1 MRFIQVCWILSKYTI
16 FYRLN
21 GLKEMNFGR
30 RLKLAFEKL
39 GIAYIKIGQ
48 ILSMRYDLLSRRDCE
63 ELQQL
68 LDKVNVIPLEIIWT
82 TLEKEYGKPHTS
94 VFREFY
100 EQPLGSA
107 SVSQVHKAVT
117 FDGKVVAV
125 KIKRPDVGERFL
137 NDVRIMK
144 KLASFA
150 QWFSPTLRNIQA
162 RALIDYFEGWIK
174 QDIDFTAEVRNMKRC
189 KEQYQFGETV
199 YRSDLGKGVFPLPI
213 ENLCT
218 ENIVV
223 MDYIDGIP
231 MSRKEELL
239 SNPKYDIRKSIKTY
253 INAAIRN
260 WFRDDLAGYLFQ
272 ADPHLSN
279 ILALPNG
286 DAANID
292 YGLISELTK
301 KEAQQAKDLIIAVYL
316 QDQDRTLRV
325 ACDMTGVSYKKYASI
340 IRQDIEDY
348 LAKTKDEG
356 LGFWFLEFAKIMIK
370 NKIKFPLYLTTF
382 GRTNLMLDGLVKT
395 YMPEETAL
403 DMFGEELRRAAIR
416 ETLHNVIGLDWL
428 RVGYAL
434 SERAKKSPEVI
445 SKFIDNP
452 LGFILEIVKTVRASA

>member
-1 MRFIQVCWILSKYTI
+1 
-16 FYRLN
+16 
-21 GLKEMNFGR
+21 MNFGR

-39 GIAYIKIGQ
+39 GITYIKIGQ

-68 LDKVNVIPLEIIWT
+68 LDKVNVIPLEMIWT
-82 TLEKEYGKPHTS
+82 ILANEYKKPHTS
-94 VFREFY
+94 VFREFC

-117 FDGKVVAV
+117 FDGNVVAV
-125 KIKRPDVGERFL
+125 KIKRPNVGEQFL
-137 NDVRIMK
+137 NDIRIMK
-144 KLASFA
+144 RLASLA
-150 QWFSPTLRNIQA
+150 QWFSPTLRNVQA
-162 RALIDYFEGWIK
+162 RALVDYFESWIQ
-174 QDIDFTAEVRNMKRC
+174 QDLDFDAEVRNMKKC
-189 KEQYQFGETV
+189 KEQYQFVETV
-199 YRSDLGKGVFPLPI
+199 YRKDLGKGVFTLPI
-213 ENLCT
+213 ESLCT

-239 SNPKYDIRKSIKTY
+239 SNPNYDINKSIKTY
-253 INAAIRN
+253 VNAAIRN
-260 WFRDDLAGYLFQ
+260 WFRQDRTTYVFQ

-301 KEAQQAKDLIIAVYL
+301 KEAQQAKDLIMAVYL
-316 QDQDRTLRV
+316 QDLNRTLKV
-325 ACDMTGVSYKKYASI
+325 ACEMTGVSHKKYAPI
-340 IRQDIEDY
+340 IKPDIEDY

-395 YMPEETAL
+395 YMPEETTL
-403 DMFGEELRRAAIR
+403 GMFGEELRQAAIR
-416 ETLHNVIGLDWL
+416 ETLLNIVGIDWL

-434 SERAKKSPEVI
+434 SEKAKQTPEIV
-445 SKFIDNP
+445 SQFIDNP
-452 LGFILEIVKTVRASA
+452 LAFVTEIVRTVRASV